1 LSRSLAQ
8 KRGNMLKNT
17 SVNPFILSNLKPRQL
32 VILGTITSL
41 ALGGVLLFQIFRN
54 QVLQAEKVKQEQ
66 QLVIPEIKTVTAL
79 GRLEPKGEVIKL
91 SAPGS
96 NQGSRVDKLLVE
108 EGEEVK
114 AGQVIA
120 VLDSSDKLQAAY
132 QKAQE
137 AVKVSQ
143 ANLGKVQAGAKTGEI
158 DAQKG
163 EIGRIQAQSL
173 GEERAQRET
182 LGRLEAQWE
191 GDKSAQR
198 ATLARLS
205 AQLEGDK
212 KAQAATIR
220 RLEAELNNAQVEL
233 RRYEQLYKAGAIA
246 QSLYGTKRLSVDTLI
261 QQLNEAKAVLV
272 RTEGTGGKQ
281 ISEARANL
289 QRITTTGSKQI
300 SEAQAVLARIQA
312 TSGKQVSSAQ
322 ATLSKIAEVRPV
334 DVVAATAELKQ
345 AIAAEMEAKAN
356 FEQAFVKAPKDG
368 VVFKVHT
375 RPGETVS
382 NDGIIE
388 LGQVKKM
395 IVIAE
400 VYQTNISKIKVGQK
414 VRVVSNSLPNELQ
427 GKVDLIGWQIQRQN
441 VINADPSDNIDS
453 RVVEVR
459 VQLDEESSQKAAKF
473 TNLQVKAIFE
483 L

>member
-1 LSRSLAQ
+1 MARD
-8 KRGNMLKNT
+8 T
-17 SVNPFILSNLKPRQL
+17 SVNPYILSKFKPQQL
-32 VILGTITSL
+32 VILGMAASL
-41 ALGGVLLFQIFRN
+41 PLGGVLLSQIFRS
-54 QVLQAEKVKQEQ
+54 QVLQTEKVKQQ
-66 QLVIPEIKTVTAL
+66 QQVVIPEIKTVTAL

-91 SAPGS
+91 SAPAS
-96 NQGSRVDKLLVE
+96 SQGSRVEKLLVS
-108 EGEEVK
+108 EGELVK
-114 AGQVIA
+114 TGQVIA
-120 VLDSSDKLQAAY
+120 VLDNSDKLRATY
-132 QKAQE
+132 EKAKE
-137 AVKVSQ
+137 TVKVSQ
-143 ANLGKVQAGAKTGEI
+143 ANLAKVRAGAKTGEI

-163 EIGRIQAQSL
+163 EIARIQAQSL

-182 LGRLEAQWE
+182 LARLEAQWL
-191 GDKSAQR
+191 GDKATQQ
-198 ATLARLS
+198 ATLARLQ

-212 KAQAATIR
+212 KAQAATIK

-246 QSLYGTKRLSVDTLI
+246 QSQYDTKRLSADTLI
-261 QQLNEAKAVLV
+261 QQVDEAKTILV
-272 RTEGTGGKQ
+272 RTEGTGSKQ
-281 ISEARANL
+281 ISEAKANL

-300 SEAQAVLARIQA
+300 SEAQAVLARIKA

-322 ATLSKIAEVRPV
+322 GTLSKIAEVRPV
-334 DVVAATAELKQ
+334 DIEVAKAELKQ
-345 AIAAEMEAKAN
+345 AIAAEKEAKAN
-356 FEQAFVKAPKDG
+356 FEQAFVKAPKDS
-368 VVFKVHT
+368 VVFKIHT

-382 NDGIIE
+382 NDGIVE
-388 LGQVKKM
+388 LGQVEQM

-400 VYQTNISKIKVGQK
+400 VYQTNISKIKAGQD
-414 VRVVSNSLPNELQ
+414 VRIISNSLPNELK

-459 VQLDEESSQKAAKF
+459 IQLDKTSSQKAAKF

>member
-1 LSRSLAQ
+1 MARD
-8 KRGNMLKNT
+8 T
-17 SVNPFILSNLKPRQL
+17 SVNPYILSKFKPQQL
-32 VILGTITSL
+32 VILGMAASL
-41 ALGGVLLFQIFRN
+41 ALGGVLLSQIFRS
-54 QVLQAEKVKQEQ
+54 QVLQTEKVKQQ
-66 QLVIPEIKTVTAL
+66 QQVVIPEIKTVTAL

-91 SAPGS
+91 SAPAS
-96 NQGSRVDKLLVE
+96 SQGSRVEKLLVS
-108 EGEEVK
+108 EGELVK
-114 AGQVIA
+114 TGQVIA
-120 VLDSSDKLQAAY
+120 VLDNSDKLRATY
-132 QKAQE
+132 EKAKE
-137 AVKVSQ
+137 TVKVSQ
-143 ANLGKVQAGAKTGEI
+143 ANLAKVRAGAKTGEI

-163 EIGRIQAQSL
+163 EIARIQAQSL

-182 LGRLEAQWE
+182 LARLEAQWL
-191 GDKSAQR
+191 GDKATQQ
-198 ATLARLS
+198 ATLARLQ

-212 KAQAATIR
+212 KAQAATIK

-246 QSLYGTKRLSVDTLI
+246 QSQYDTKRLSADTLI
-261 QQLNEAKAVLV
+261 QQVDEAKTILV
-272 RTEGTGGKQ
+272 RTEGTGSKQ
-281 ISEARANL
+281 ISEAKANL

-300 SEAQAVLARIQA
+300 SEAQAVLARIKA

-322 ATLSKIAEVRPV
+322 GTLSKIAEVRPV
-334 DVVAATAELKQ
+334 DIEVAKAELKQ
-345 AIAAEMEAKAN
+345 AIAAEKEAKAN
-356 FEQAFVKAPKDG
+356 FEQAFVKAPKDS
-368 VVFKVHT
+368 VVFKIHT

-382 NDGIIE
+382 NDGIVE
-388 LGQVKKM
+388 LGQVEQM

-400 VYQTNISKIKVGQK
+400 VYQTNISKIKAGQD
-414 VRVVSNSLPNELQ
+414 VRIISNSLPNELK

-459 VQLDEESSQKAAKF
+459 IQLDKTSSQKAAKF